1 MVGFE
6 EVSPGEVEWM
16 SSVERVSVGGGAQ
29 VDVVEV
35 VASEVLL
42 STKEVKAY
50 YSPVIC
56 KYFLRN

>member
-1 MVGFE
+1 
-6 EVSPGEVEWM
+6 M
-16 SSVERVSVGGGAQ
+16 SSVERVSIGGGAQ

-35 VASEVLL
+35 VAEVLL